1 MQKGYK
7 VMARFQEELP
17 NDLIKMFQ
25 DLDAN
30 SEKIF
35 GEMTKAGAEKV
46 YKNILKN
53 VPSSFKNSNI
63 MKCLKITRVYK
74 TLTDDGINT
83 KVGFYGYFKNKRGVE
98 TPAPLVANVFE
109 HGTSKQKKKPF
120 LKKSFKK
127 AEIEAEMKKVQDKYL
142 PKE

>member
-1 MQKGYK
+1 M
-7 VMARFQEELP
+7 MARFDEELP

-25 DLDAN
+25 DLDDDT
-30 SEKIF
+30 EKIL

-46 YKNILKN
+46 YKNIINN

-74 TLTDDGINT
+74 TPSDDGINT

-109 HGTSKQKKKPF
+109 YGTSKQKKKPF
-120 LKKSFKK
+120 LRKSFKK
-127 AEIEAEMKKVQDKYL
+127 SEIEAEMKKVQEKYL